1 MYISLGMST
10 QNKSNKRTA
19 WKKNREFGDIMG
31 GRCRRKLDGNV
42 FVRYH
47 SFHRPTEFDE
57 LPIIVV
63 DNPSRDYYFP
73 VTPDEIK
80 AALSSPPETSI
91 VTHVW
96 LRKHSKKNDFFVEAI
111 KGSGVGLITLYPL
124 LKDHRHYWGKKK
136 PEDKDIRWYG
146 PYAQMKEMKDG
157 WYAVFTESSA
167 KDFFLEKLIPY
178 GVDTLSKL

>member
-1 MYISLGMST
+1 MST

-42 FVRYH
+42 FIRLH

-57 LPIIVV
+57 LPIIVA

-73 VTPDEIK
+73 VSPDEIK
-80 AALSSPPETSI
+80 ATLANLPDSGI

-96 LRKHSKKNDFFVEAI
+96 LRKHNKKNSLIIDSI
-111 KGSGVGLITLYPL
+111 KGSGVYLITLYPL
-124 LKDHRHYWGKKK
+124 LKDQRRYWGKKK
-136 PEDKDIRWYG
+136 PEDKTIRWYS
-146 PYAQMKEMKDG
+146 PYAHVTEMEDG
-157 WYAVFTESSA
+157 WYFVFTESSA
-167 KDFFLEKLIPY
+167 KDFYLEKLIPS
-178 GVDTLSKL
+178 GVKDLTELSKM

>member
-1 MYISLGMST
+1 MST

-42 FVRYH
+42 FIRLH

-57 LPIIVV
+57 LPIIVA

-73 VTPDEIK
+73 VSPDEIK
-80 AALSSPPETSI
+80 ATLANLPDSGI

-96 LRKHSKKNDFFVEAI
+96 LRKHNKKNNLIIDSI
-111 KGSGVGLITLYPL
+111 KGSGIRTCDRNGRWLVFCI
-124 LKDHRHYWGKKK
+124 HRKFCQRFLPGKT
-136 PEDKDIRWYG
+136 DSFRSRG
-146 PYAQMKEMKDG
+146 
-157 WYAVFTESSA
+157 FN
-167 KDFFLEKLIPY
+167 
-178 GVDTLSKL
+178 